1 MFIACTS
8 VQSLK
13 GVPDLILAIKHVFC
27 VCCRY
32 ECSINQEKASEK
44 RDEIKEGMKDV
55 TDKLAEINENKKAK
69 GKELK
74 KISK

>member
-1 MFIACTS
+1 MPDIFRHL
-8 VQSLK
+8 SL
-13 GVPDLILAIKHVFC
+13 C